1 MEKHDVDL
9 ANGTEPKQHFPSQSE
24 KPAATHH
31 EPLSAKR
38 PTLPFV
44 ADPTHDPED
53 RSRNI
58 KYSDSDKSDIQSN
71 NDTRVGDMTDIQNAS
86 KRPEAAGTT
95 GRKKLNT
102 TQTVIIFITNE
113 VGIGILSLPSA
124 LNTLGFF
131 PGILCIVVMGMLS
144 LYTAYNLIQYWRKYP
159 YMLNI
164 VDYGRVLG
172 GPWVE
177 GIFAVGFLINM
188 ALICASAVVTLTI
201 GLNTVSE
208 HATCS
213 VVFTVVAAVAMWALC
228 VPHSMRFV
236 SWASW
241 PCTASIVCMLVI
253 VLISLGV
260 QGPRNPDLPLN
271 LKAIGNPSFTQA
283 VSAFLN
289 IAFAYTGN
297 QAFPTVLAEM
307 ENPSRDFPRA
317 VTIEKC
323 ITTTIYV
330 VVASTIY
337 ALAGENVTSPAIGS
351 LQITMAKVAYGVAFL
366 GLLGTGLI
374 FGMTS
379 ARYLHVFF
387 MRHVHLI
394 QRGQSGR
401 RASVAS
407 DPSRGRRSSLAMPE
421 ASKKT
426 EWAVWIFAVT
436 LFWFVVW
443 ILSNAIPVFN
453 SLLNISSSL
462 LLSWFTWGVTVLFW
476 FHLNWNGRWRS
487 SGKKIAVAALNV
499 FILIIVF
506 FMMVPGMYA
515 SIAALM
521 AVFDDP
527 NQQELVGKMHV
538 KAISWTN
545 VTCLQSSYGLDE
557 RRFGV
562 RAITFAQ
569 MPVQTNSAFTVV
581 IAL

>member
-1 MEKHDVDL
+1 M
-9 ANGTEPKQHFPSQSE
+9 
-24 KPAATHH
+24 
-31 EPLSAKR
+31 
-38 PTLPFV
+38 LPFA
-44 ADPTHDPED
+44 ADPNHDPED
-53 RSRNI
+53 PLRNSNI
-58 KYSDSDKSDIQSN
+58 ADSEKYDSSSDSDTRLGDIS
-71 NDTRVGDMTDIQNAS
+71 DIQNAS
-86 KRPEAAGTT
+86 KRPT
-95 GRKKLNT
+95 GAETSGQKKLTT
-102 TQTVIIFITNE
+102 TQAVIIFVTNE
-113 VGIGILSLPSA
+113 VGIGMLSLPAA
-124 LNTLGFF
+124 LNVLGFF
-131 PGILCIVVMGMLS
+131 PGILCIIVMGMLS

-188 ALICASAVVTLTI
+188 ALISASALVTLTI

-208 HATCS
+208 HATCT
-213 VVFTVVAAVAMWALC
+213 VVFTVVAALAMWAMC

-241 PCTASIVCMLVI
+241 PCTASII
-253 VLISLGV
+253 ATVLIVMITLGV
-260 QGPRNPDLPLN
+260 QGPRDPSAPLN

-330 VVASTIY
+330 IVATTVY
-337 ALAGENVTSPAIGS
+337 ALSGEQVASPAIGS
-351 LQITMAKVAYGVAFL
+351 LQTTMAKVSYAVSFI

-387 MRHVHLI
+387 MRHLNI
-394 QRGQSGR
+394 FSFSKKTER
-401 RASVAS
+401 RASIAS
-407 DPSRGRRSSLAMPE
+407 DPSRGRRSSIAVPE
-421 ASKKT
+421 TSKKT
-426 EWAVWIFAVT
+426 EWAVWIFSVT
-436 LFWFVVW
+436 LFWVVVW
-443 ILSNAIPVFN
+443 ILANAIPVFN

-476 FHLNWNGRWRS
+476 FHLNWHGRWRS
-487 SGKKIAVAALNV
+487 SGKKLATAAFNV
-499 FILIIVF
+499 FIMVLVF
-506 FMMVPGMYA
+506 FMMIPGMYA
-515 SIAALM
+515 SIVSLLN
-521 AVFDDP
+521 VFQDP
-527 NQQELVGKMHV
+527 NQQVNG
-538 KAISWTN
+538 
-545 VTCLQSSYGLDE
+545 
-557 RRFGV
+557 
-562 RAITFAQ
+562 
-569 MPVQTNSAFTVV
+569 AFTCADNSIV
-581 IAL
+581 

>member
-1 MEKHDVDL
+1 MDSHDVD
-9 ANGTEPKQHFPSQSE
+9 AAHGTLPKQQLNSPSD
-24 KPAATHH
+24 KPSATHDKQ
-31 EPLSAKR
+31 LSQNR

-44 ADPTHDPED
+44 ADATHGPED
-53 RSRNI
+53 PLRNSNRANSE
-58 KYSDSDKSDIQSN
+58 KNDSHSDSNSHLGDIS
-71 NDTRVGDMTDIQNAS
+71 DIQNAS
-86 KRPEAAGTT
+86 KRPTKAETS
-95 GRKKLNT
+95 GRKKITT
-102 TQTVIIFITNE
+102 TQAVIIFVTNE
-113 VGIGILSLPSA
+113 VGIGMLSLPAA
-124 LNTLGFF
+124 LNVLGFF
-131 PGILCIVVMGMLS
+131 PGILCIIVMGMLS

-177 GIFAVGFLINM
+177 GIFAFGFLINM
-188 ALICASAVVTLTI
+188 ALISASALVTLTI

-208 HATCS
+208 HATCT
-213 VVFTVVAAVAMWALC
+213 VVFTIVAALAMWAMC

-241 PCTASIVCMLVI
+241 PCTASII
-253 VLISLGV
+253 ATVLIVMITLGV
-260 QGPRNPDLPLN
+260 QGPRDPTAPLN
-271 LKAIGNPSFTQA
+271 LKAIGSPTFTQA

-330 VVASTIY
+330 IVASVVY
-337 ALAGENVTSPAIGS
+337 ALSGEQVASPAIGS
-351 LQITMAKVAYGVAFL
+351 LQPTMAKVSYAVSFI

-387 MRHVHLI
+387 IRHIGLI
-394 QRGQSGR
+394 KGGKTERS
-401 RASVAS
+401 ASVAS
-407 DPSRGRRSSLAMPE
+407 TR
-421 ASKKT
+421 KKLD
-426 EWAVWIFAVT
+426 WAVWIFAVT
-436 LFWFVVW
+436 LFWIVVW
-443 ILSNAIPVFN
+443 ILANAIPVFN

-487 SGKKIAVAALNV
+487 TKMKLATAAFNV
-499 FILIIVF
+499 FILVLVF
-506 FMMVPGMYA
+506 FMMIPGMYA
-515 SIAALM
+515 SIAALL
-521 AVFDDP
+521 AVFADP
-527 NQQELVGKMHV
+527 NQ
-538 KAISWTN
+538 N
-545 VTCLQSSYGLDE
+545 VNG
-557 RRFGV
+557 
-562 RAITFAQ
+562 
-569 MPVQTNSAFTVV
+569 AFTCADNSIV
-581 IAL
+581 